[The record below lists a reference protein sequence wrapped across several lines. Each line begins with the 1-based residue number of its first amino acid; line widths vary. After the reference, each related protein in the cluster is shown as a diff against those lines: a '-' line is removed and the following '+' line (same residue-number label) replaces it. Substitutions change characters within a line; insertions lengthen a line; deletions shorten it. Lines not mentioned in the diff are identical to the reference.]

1 MTYLLKFDGGA
12 TPNPGKAAGAAV
24 LFFNNKKLHEKAFF
38 IQHATNNEAEYSGLI
53 TGLEL
58 CSELDIKKVKI
69 VGDSLLVINQLTSK
83 WKCAKDSL
91 IPYRDKCLK
100 LLKNFDY
107 KIEHVLREFNKEPD
121 QLSDLCIQLEE
132 DIDQFYV

>member
-12 TPNPGKAAGAAV
+12 TPNPGKAAGSAV
-24 LFFNNKKLHEKAFF
+24 LFFNGKKSYEKAFF
-38 IQHATNNEAEYSGLI
+38 IKHATNNEAEYTGLI

-58 CSELDIKKVKI
+58 CSELGIKKLKI
-69 VGDSLLVINQLTSK
+69 VGDSLLVVNQITSK
-83 WKCAKDSL
+83 WKCTKDSL
-91 IPYRDKCLK
+91 IPYRDECLK
-100 LLKNFDY
+100 MLKNFDY